1 MRTREGTRCPAHYRR
16 PKNFLT
22 DVNIKTFAVE
32 KGATFKGVP
41 KEYRLIDA
49 LKKTRKPGAK
59 ARAPEEQIKMLIA
72 DELERA
78 YQDGI
83 ILDLPE
89 IDDLS
94 IQVFDIRQLGKKIV
108 REGGEYGRLFSATVV
123 MDADL
128 TASGGRA
135 A

>member
-1 MRTREGTRCPAHYRR
+1 M
-16 PKNFLT
+16 
-22 DVNIKTFAVE
+22 NIKTFVVE

-89 IDDLS
+89 IDQRALRHLGSEHARRSGQILVDRSQRIDTAYSLL
-94 IQVFDIRQLGKKIV
+94 QLHKKIFIIS
-108 REGGEYGRLFSATVV
+108 YAI
-123 MDADL
+123 
-128 TASGGRA
+128 
-135 A
+135 